1 MQHVK
6 LFLEVKGTQHQIVCN
21 ALDFN
26 PTKSTNF
33 GISHVK
39 NATQG
44 PHKGCRTQLENAQM
58 CIPVGLY
65 FGL

>member
-1 MQHVK
+1 MNFVQHVK
-6 LFLEVKGTQHQIVCN
+6 LLFKVKGTWYQLVSN

-33 GISHVK
+33 GTSHVK

-44 PHKGCRTQLENAQM
+44 PHKGCKTQLE
-58 CIPVGLY
+58 
-65 FGL
+65 